1 MNLEKSKPKLI
12 SVSGTCKYCH
22 QMRVT
27 KVREGTP
34 QSQIDEIVSGECG
47 CPGAIEA
54 IMIKSSYERAR
65 DYIHRTC
72 QQSRNEHPTDARW
85 LAKWNEREI
94 AMIMA
99 VRMMLDGVIKS
110 ASFKLDSMN
119 DVKISQTSNSKIQIK
134 FIYKDEDESKF

>member
-1 MNLEKSKPKLI
+1 MSLEKNKPKLI
-12 SVSGTCKYCH
+12 SVNGTCKFCH

-34 QSQIDEIVSGECG
+34 QDQIDEIVSGECA

-54 IMIKSSYERAR
+54 ILSKTRYESAR
-65 DYIHRTC
+65 DCIHKTC
-72 QQSRNEHPTDARW
+72 QQERNGSPTDAHM

-94 AMIMA
+94 LMIMA
-99 VRMMLDGVIKS
+99 VRMMIDGAIKS

-119 DVKISQTSNSKIQIK
+119 SVKISMTSNSKIQIK